1 MSVNERVRA
10 VRQAVKMSQ
19 VNFAKAIYIS
29 NGYLAEI
36 ELGNRRVNE
45 RHIQLV
51 CSVFGVSK
59 RWLQT
64 GEGVMFNK
72 APELKLE
79 RVVALFKELNP
90 SFQDYA
96 LKQIDQLLE
105 LQNRKD
111 DEAPDGEARDDGA
124 RDNETRP
131 PDG

>member
-1 MSVNERVRA
+1 MSVNERIRA
-10 VRQAVKMSQ
+10 VRQAVKLSQ

-51 CSVFGVSK
+51 CSVFGVNK
-59 RWLQT
+59 HWLQN
-64 GEGVMFNK
+64 GEGGMFDS
-72 APELKLE
+72 ASQLKLE
-79 RVVALFKELNP
+79 RVVALFKELRP

-111 DEAPDGEARDDGA
+111 DKPEEQ
-124 RDNETRP
+124 P
-131 PDG
+131 PDSQQPVIGV

>member
-19 VNFAKAIYIS
+19 VNFAKAVYIS

-45 RHIQLV
+45 RHIQLI
-51 CSVFGVSK
+51 CSAFGVNK

-64 GEGVMFNK
+64 GEGRMFNA

-105 LQNRKD
+105 LQNRR
-111 DEAPDGEARDDGA
+111 DGEDG
-124 RDNETRP
+124 
-131 PDG
+131 G